1 MKRGLLLACAL
12 MVNASLASAE
22 VVSAPLPDR
31 HIQTAIERETYT
43 IAVDADI
50 YGETIDRVQ
59 AYRVTTLDWGENP
72 EEAFDLALW
81 FDETVPLEKKD
92 YDSIAF
98 FPQGQEERILWRD
111 EARFSPYAI
120 TFQRETHARLE
131 FPFERLA
138 VEGIVESVDAQLLE
152 GFSLQ
157 QAEQGINPILDAL
170 GVTIQREPV
179 FVSCM
184 TLGDWQAETGK
195 KLAYGVAPDEFV
207 VEDWT
212 EADES
217 CLIHYRQLFH
227 GLPMME
233 TDEHMPGIV
242 EWETPKTLVCA
253 LWSRRGLEKLEF
265 PFVVGTQTALGEPFA
280 PITADEALA
289 ACQSADMNL
298 GEWRNLHI
306 SRIELGYV
314 MLAKN
319 IAQTEIEARP
329 AWLIRIWGEILGN
342 MESVVAA
349 VDAQTGDM
357 MLSL

>member
-152 GFSLQ
+152 GFSLR
-157 QAEQGINPILDAL
+157 QAEQGIDPILDAL

-207 VEDWT
+207 VENWT
-212 EADES
+212 QEDES

-298 GEWRNLHI
+298 GEWCNLHI